1 MIGYYNYTVIL
12 TYLSLISS
20 IMGMFFAAGFGGMR
34 PHPEYAIICLM
45 VSGLCDMFDGKVAR
59 TKKDRTESEKKFGI
73 QIDSLCD
80 AICFGVLPAVIGYSV
95 GMKDWCDL
103 PILVL
108 FPLCAVIRLAYFN
121 VAEEERQ
128 KKTSENRK
136 VYEGLPVTSVALI
149 LPFIFIVSYFSGS
162 RKPPVVPCT
171 FLLVIMGLA
180 FITPFK
186 MLKPHLIGK
195 LVLIV
200 IGVIELVLLIC
211 GKSYVIDIKN
221 PSEDSENLSNI
232 LYDGNSDIYS
242 ASSSVIEVQSADL
255 PGSAQTE

>member
-12 TYLSLISS
+12 TYMSLVSAVL
-20 IMGMFFAAGFGGMR
+20 GMMLAMGFGGNP
-34 PHPEYAIICLM
+34 PHPDYAIICLM

-149 LPFIFIVSYFSGS
+149 IP
-162 RKPPVVPCT
+162 
-171 FLLVIMGLA
+171 LLYSFHKDIGGDWFPEIYGGALLLIAIA
-180 FITPFK
+180 FITRFK
-186 MLKPHLIGK
+186 VKKPSMKTMLCFIG
-195 LVLIV
+195 V
-200 IGVIELVLLIC
+200 GVIELIWM
-211 GKSYVIDIKN
+211 
-221 PSEDSENLSNI
+221 
-232 LYDGNSDIYS
+232 LYK
-242 ASSSVIEVQSADL
+242 
-255 PGSAQTE
+255 TKTR